1 MKGNGTRTR
10 TSILGAALAAIAF
23 ATPAVAADSIT
34 IPVSATIR
42 GVCHFNTSPVPTLYI
57 VNTGSGASGYIDPSI
72 AGTATGTANLTYS
85 CTKGQA
91 PTVALT
97 GGASLTLTGTGGPP
111 LPTMVATMSLGAAPI
126 GTGFGTAPLT
136 VILTG
141 TIASAIYQIADIGT
155 YTANQVVTVNP

>member
-1 MKGNGTRTR
+1 MKGNATRTR
-10 TSILGAALAAIAF
+10 TSILGAALAVIAF

-34 IPVSATIR
+34 VPVSATIR
-42 GVCHFNTSPVPTLYI
+42 GVCRFNTSPVPTLYI
-57 VNTGSGASGYIDPSI
+57 VNTGSGAAGYIDPSI
-72 AGTATGTANLTYS
+72 AGTATGTASLTYS

-97 GGASLTLTGTGGPP
+97 GGASLTLTGASAGP
-111 LPTMVATMSLGAAPI
+111 PTMVATMSLGAAAV

-141 TIASAIYQIADIGT
+141 TIASAIYQIADLDT